1 MVEIECLVCGKTIKI
16 SQFIN
21 TERYDG
27 QVPCQNCG
35 SLLHIK
41 LVASKVEGYKVVEKK
56 FRIPTADE
64 LIQIEREARRRLQE
78 EGYITKD
85 KGSNSS

>member
-16 SQFIN
+16 PQFVNIDK
-21 TERYDG
+21 YDG

-64 LIQIEREARRRLQE
+64 LVKIEREAERRLKEFRKQT
-78 EGYITKD
+78 GKR
-85 KGSNSS
+85 